1 MKVIVGK
8 QLLTGANVAGLV
20 EQEIRAGLNDR
31 LMNGT
36 AALTR
41 PALNKL
47 IERTEVV
54 AEQEAMKIFG
64 AAADIIDKSKAGPY
78 RMMIKHP
85 GFLGN
90 NAWDQQRE
98 RHGFD
103 QSDLGGPTQIFTH
116 HGITPMGGMNWIDL
130 SSRWVRM
137 KMYKDLKRGPQNA
150 RKFFADT
157 GNLKGTLRS
166 GQNQASWI
174 SRFGGIKIKSH
185 HDVTKL
191 RQYRKTQIEKR
202 WVLGELE
209 IQIFPNI
216 SQALLPMLSSHRWTD
231 HNEGAFENM
240 LFSGKTRDKLV
251 GPPGRHRPLLQP
263 ITQFWMAFRIPAAIK
278 RSIRAEFKK

>member
-41 PALNKL
+41 PALNAL

-64 AAADIIDKSKAGPY
+64 TAADIIDKSKAGPY
-78 RMMIKHP
+78 RMIIKHP

-103 QSDLGGPTQIFTH
+103 QGDLGGPTQIFTH
-116 HGITPMGGMNWIDL
+116 HGISPTGGMNWIDL

-137 KMYKDLKRGPQNA
+137 KMYRNPQNA
-150 RKFFADT
+150 RRFFKNNST
-157 GNLKGTLRS
+157 LVGNFRS
-166 GQNQASWI
+166 RPNQAAWV

-185 HDVTKL
+185 HDTSKL
-191 RQYRKTQIEKR
+191 RQFRKTTIEKR
-202 WVLGELE
+202 WVLGGLE

-231 HNEGAFENM
+231 HNDGAFENM